1 MRSRLVI
8 VFAAAVGLLMSVPL
22 VAHHTG
28 ATVLSETTITLKGTV
43 EGWLWSNPHC
53 LLTLDI
59 TGEDGEV
66 VQWVLETQAPNS
78 IYASGYRSNSFKSG
92 DDVTVTFQAAAN
104 GQPFGRLSR
113 AVLADGTTLG
123 GRGRGAGAP

>member
-92 DDVTVTFQAAAN
+92 DEVTVTFQAAAN

>member
-1 MRSRLVI
+1 M
-8 VFAAAVGLLMSVPL
+8 FAAAVGLLMSVPL